1 MAASNTDARTTDRTA
16 GRTVTRYDL
25 VLLVIPAVFVLALA
39 AAHVS
44 PFRAQTLL
52 AAASLVGGLAV
63 VDGLFVNPP
72 SE

>member
-1 MAASNTDARTTDRTA
+1 MAASNTDARTADRTS
-16 GRTVTRYDL
+16 RTVSRYDL

-39 AAHVS
+39 TAQLS
-44 PFRAQTLL
+44 PFRVSTLL

-72 SE
+72 RE

>member
-1 MAASNTDARTTDRTA
+1 MAASNTDARTTDRTT

-39 AAHVS
+39 AAQVS
-44 PFRAQTLL
+44 PFRASTLL